1 MALLIAA
8 PCSGSGKTLL
18 SLLLAS
24 AARRA
29 GQAPQLFKVGP
40 DYLDP
45 QLLSHASGRPCRNLD
60 LLLAGPEAVRR
71 SFLHWAAL
79 APLTLVEG
87 VMGLFDGLGAGQE
100 GSSAAVARLL
110 DLPVVLVVEASRQGA
125 SLAALVRGFRD
136 HDPGLRLAGV
146 VLNGVSSP
154 RHRQLLTEV
163 LASTGIPLLGVLP
176 RDPLLELPSRHLG
189 LLPPHE
195 LPDLEARWQALA
207 DRAASWLELERL
219 LGLMAPPPGAG
230 QAPSPFAAAGDWP
243 LPVGIRPPRFA
254 LAQDA
259 ALHFCYPEQREWLEQ
274 LGCEVVPWS
283 PLADRPLPPGCDA
296 LVLPGGYPEL
306 HAASLAGC
314 GASLEAIRR
323 HGAAGRPLYAECGG
337 MLLLGQRLHDV
348 AGIGHPMAGVL
359 PFSARRGDLQLG
371 YRQATALDDG
381 LVSRRGE
388 RLWGHEF
395 HRWQLCREG
404 DPAPWRLE
412 GWGVVS
418 RVEGWTTTTL
428 HASWLHLHWGG
439 CPSIPRRL
447 RDATLAAAP
456 QPSGKPS

>member
-60 LLLAGPEAVRR
+60 LLLAGPETVRR
-71 SFLHWAAL
+71 SFLHWAGQ

-87 VMGLFDGLGAGQE
+87 VMGLFDGMGAGQE

-110 DLPVVLVVEASRQGA
+110 NLPVVMVVEASRQGA
-125 SLAALVRGFRD
+125 SLAALVQGFRD
-136 HDPGLRLAGV
+136 HDPALRLAGV

-163 LASTGIPLLGVLP
+163 LAPTGVPLLGVLP

-195 LPDLEARWQALA
+195 LPDLDGRWQALA
-207 DRAASWLELERL
+207 ERAGHWLQLDRL
-219 LGLMAPPPGAG
+219 LALMAPPPGAG
-230 QAPSPFAAAGDWP
+230 EGPSPFAAAADWP
-243 LPVGIRPPRFA
+243 LPAGVRPPRIA
-254 LAQDA
+254 VAQDA

-274 LGCEVVPWS
+274 LGCEVLSWS
-283 PLADRPLPPGCDA
+283 PLADRPLPPGSDA

-306 HAASLAGC
+306 QAASLAAC
-314 GASLEAIRR
+314 GASLKAIRR
-323 HGAAGRPLYAECGG
+323 HVAAGLPLYAECGG

-348 AGIGHPMAGVL
+348 TGVGHALAGVL
-359 PFSARRGDLQLG
+359 PFSARRADLQLG
-371 YRQATALDDG
+371 YRQATALEDG
-381 LVSRRGE
+381 LVCRRGE

-395 HRWQLCREG
+395 HRWQLDREG
-404 DPAPWRLE
+404 NPAPWQLE

-447 RDATLAAAP
+447 RDATLAAAAR
-456 QPSGKPS
+456 PSGKLS

>member
-18 SLLLAS
+18 SLLLTA

-87 VMGLFDGLGAGQE
+87 VMGLFDGLGSGQE

-125 SLAALVRGFRD
+125 SLAALVQGFRD
-136 HDPGLRLAGV
+136 HDPAVRLVGV
-146 VLNGVSSP
+146 VLNGVSSA
-154 RHRQLLTEV
+154 RHRQLLSEV
-163 LASTGIPLLGVLP
+163 LSTTGVPLLGVLP

-195 LPDLEARWQALA
+195 LPDLDARLRGLA
-207 DRAASWLELERL
+207 DRAGDWLHLDRL
-219 LGLMAPPPGAG
+219 LAWMAPPPGAG
-230 QAPSPFAAAGDWP
+230 QGPSPFAAAAEWP
-243 LPVGIRPPRFA
+243 LPGGIRPPRIA
-254 LAQDA
+254 LARDA

-274 LGCEVVPWS
+274 LGCEVLIWS
-283 PLADRPLPPGCDA
+283 PLSDQPLPQGTEA

-323 HGAAGRPLYAECGG
+323 HGAAGLPLYAECGG

-348 AGIGHPMAGVL
+348 TGVGHQLAGVL
-359 PFSARRGDLQLG
+359 PFSARRAELQLG
-371 YRQATALDDG
+371 YRQTTGLVDG

-395 HRWQLCREG
+395 HRWQLSREG
-404 DPAPWRLE
+404 NPAPWRLE

-428 HASWLHLHWGG
+428 HVSWLHLHWGG

-447 RDATLAAAP
+447 RDATLAAAAR
-456 QPSGKPS
+456 PSGKPN